1 MYGGHCP
8 ELQKFAI
15 KILSQ
20 TCSGVSSY
28 NLKRDI
34 SEQLHTEGRN
44 DIEQRRLRDLAFV
57 HYNLRLRHPPSAM
70 DVMGDNIVQEAID
83 AMDDWVV
90 DMQGLA
96 SGNDD
101 DSDWMDTVFNDVN
114 ITENIAGKGSS
125 RIEVK
130 QELE

>member
-1 MYGGHCP
+1 M
-8 ELQKFAI
+8 QKFAI

-90 DMQGLA
+90 DIQGLA

>member
-1 MYGGHCP
+1 
-8 ELQKFAI
+8 
-15 KILSQ
+15 
-20 TCSGVSSY
+20 
-28 NLKRDI
+28 
-34 SEQLHTEGRN
+34 
-44 DIEQRRLRDLAFV
+44 
-57 HYNLRLRHPPSAM
+57 M

-90 DMQGLA
+90 DMQGPA

-101 DSDWMDTVFNDVN
+101 DSDWMDTIFNDVN

>member
-1 MYGGHCP
+1 
-8 ELQKFAI
+8 
-15 KILSQ
+15 
-20 TCSGVSSY
+20 
-28 NLKRDI
+28 
-34 SEQLHTEGRN
+34 
-44 DIEQRRLRDLAFV
+44 
-57 HYNLRLRHPPSAM
+57 M

>member
-1 MYGGHCP
+1 
-8 ELQKFAI
+8 
-15 KILSQ
+15 
-20 TCSGVSSY
+20 
-28 NLKRDI
+28 
-34 SEQLHTEGRN
+34 
-44 DIEQRRLRDLAFV
+44 
-57 HYNLRLRHPPSAM
+57 M

-114 ITENIAGKGSS
+114 ITENISGKGSS
-125 RIEVK
+125 RIKVE

>member
-1 MYGGHCP
+1 M
-8 ELQKFAI
+8 QKFAI

-44 DIEQRRLRDLAFV
+44 DIEQRRLQDLAFV
-57 HYNLRLRHPPSAM
+57 HYNLRLRHPPSSM

-114 ITENIAGKGSS
+114 ITENISGKGSS
-125 RIEVK
+125 RIKVE